1 MQEEF
6 KKFNIKT
13 NYDTSKVSWLKSG
26 GIAKYFCNIK
36 NVIQLTELFEF
47 LNKNK
52 IPFLTIGNF
61 SNTLIKSSGF
71 DGLLLKLSGDFSNIN
86 LNQETVTV
94 GSSVL
99 DLKFSMFCYEKSIC
113 DYEYLYTI
121 PGTIGGNIFMNA
133 GCYGFEIKDQI
144 HKIKTFDTLTLKI
157 QELSGDEINF
167 SYRKGFQEKNKII
180 LSVELIAK
188 LGSRDNIKR
197 RMKELDQKRNE
208 TQPRRAKCCGSI
220 FKNPIVR
227 SQDLDNEF
235 LAGHRWDQ
243 VDGYTKLSS
252 ARLIE
257 LIEPELNIPDTLRL
271 YENHSLVLIN
281 NGEASFDDVISVLN
295 QIKSKIF
302 KKFKIKLEIEPEI
315 ISS

>member
-36 NVIQLTELFEF
+36 NVIQLTELFKF

-71 DGLLLKLSGDFSNIN
+71 DGFLLKLSGDFSNIN

-157 QELSGDEINF
+157 QELSADEINF

-208 TQPRRAKCCGSI
+208 TQPRRANCCGSI
-220 FKNPIVR
+220 FKNPR
-227 SQDLDNEF
+227 SLKKSDNF
-235 LAGHRWDQ
+235 DN
-243 VDGYTKLSS
+243 KLS
-252 ARLIE
+252 AWKLIQSSVDNSFYSGE
-257 LIEPELNIPDTLRL
+257 VKLSKKHSNFFENEPYIDPD
-271 YENHSLVLIN
+271 
-281 NGEASFDDVISVLN
+281 
-295 QIKSKIF
+295 
-302 KKFKIKLEIEPEI
+302 KLELFLKNIEEQVMLKHNIQLEKELRI
-315 ISS
+315 IGV